1 VQILIPFL
9 FLTMILALLCSAI
22 QNALRSLLA
31 SRPVLLFLAPA
42 ILSGL
47 FCGVAAALGALTL
60 PLTALILAYG
70 FVPTAC
76 AWLIRDRPAPA
87 WADFGII
94 LLLWLPLELSVGGP
108 FVPRPLQGLL
118 HLAAYGVSITLG
130 LTLFLLFR
138 RLDGMK
144 YQFPG
149 TRRDFVKP
157 DFVNPLIGFAALAPV
172 LMALGRALGFLVPM
186 HMPAHRTPLGFAG
199 QFLAILAATAL
210 PEEIL
215 FRGLI
220 QNSLM
225 QKLGAKEA
233 TLLLAS
239 LIFGCAHLN
248 NGPGPLP
255 NWRYMILAT
264 IAGYAYGKVFEKGS
278 SIFASAFLHALV
290 DSVKHWFF

>member
-1 VQILIPFL
+1 MQILIPVL
-9 FLTMILALLCSAI
+9 FLTLILPLLCSSI
-22 QNALRSLLA
+22 QNALRNLLA
-31 SRPVLLFLAPA
+31 SRPGLLFLAPA
-42 ILSGL
+42 ILSIL
-47 FCGVAAALGALTL
+47 FCGIAAALGALTL
-60 PLTALILAYG
+60 PLTALILAYT
-70 FVPTAC
+70 FVPTVC

-118 HLAAYGVSITLG
+118 HLAAYGVSIALG

-144 YQFPG
+144 YQLPR
-149 TRRDFVKP
+149 TKHDFL
-157 DFVNPLIGFAALAPV
+157 NPLIGFAAVAPV
-172 LMALGRALGFLVPM
+172 LMALGRALGFLVPI
-186 HMPAHRTPLGFAG
+186 HMPAHRTALGFLG
-199 QFLAILAATAL
+199 QFLVILAATAL

-225 QKLGAKEA
+225 LKLRTKEPA
-233 TLLLAS
+233 LLLAS
-239 LIFGCAHLN
+239 FIFGCAHLN

-264 IAGYAYGKVFEKGS
+264 IAGYAYGKVFEKSS

>member
-1 VQILIPFL
+1 MQILIAAIFL
-9 FLTMILALLCSAI
+9 ALILALLCLRL
-22 QNALRSLLA
+22 QDALRKLLA
-31 SRPVLLFLAPA
+31 ARPALLFLAPA

-47 FCGVAAALGALTL
+47 FCGAAAAVGALTL
-60 PLTALILAYG
+60 PLAALILVYT
-70 FVPTAC
+70 FLPSVC
-76 AWLIRDRPAPA
+76 AWTIRHHPAPA

-108 FVPRPLQGLL
+108 FVPRPVQGIL
-118 HLAAYGVSITLG
+118 HMAAYGVSVTLG
-130 LTLFLLFR
+130 LVLFLLFR
-138 RLDGMK
+138 RLDGIK
-144 YQFPG
+144 YRLPAHW
-149 TRRDFVKP
+149 R
-157 DFVNPLIGFAALAPV
+157 DFVNPLIAFAALAPV
-172 LMALGRALGFLVPM
+172 LMLLGRALGFLVPI
-186 HMPAHRTPLGFAG
+186 HLPAPRSALAFAG
-199 QFLAILAATAL
+199 QFLLILAATAL

-225 QKLGAKEA
+225 RKLGARET
-233 TLLLAS
+233 TLLFAS
-239 LIFGCAHLN
+239 FIFGAAHLN

-264 IAGYAYGKVFEKGS
+264 IAGYAYGKVFEKSS